1 MNNSEMIKMHLK
13 QMAYNSQVL
22 HEIEAIPLV
31 ERIPIMDTLKEQT
44 SLLATQN
51 EQFMSVMRE
60 FREASTQGLSPDPI
74 QLMEQVNVIY
84 PNLI

>member
-1 MNNSEMIKMHLK
+1 MINPEEIEIYLK

-31 ERIPIMDTLKEQT
+31 ERIPIMDSLKAQT
-44 SLLATQN
+44 SFLANQ
-51 EQFMSVMRE
+51 EDEFMQLMRG
-60 FREASTQGLSPDPI
+60 FREATAQGQSPDPS
-74 QLMEQVNVIY
+74 QLMEQVNLIY

>member
-1 MNNSEMIKMHLK
+1 MNNSEMIEIYLK

-22 HEIEAIPLV
+22 HEIEAIQLV
-31 ERIPIMDTLKEQT
+31 ERTPIMSTLKEQT

-51 EQFMSVMRE
+51 EQFMSVMKG
-60 FREASTQGLSPDPI
+60 FREASVQGLSPDPM
-74 QLMEQVNVIY
+74 QLMEQVNLIY

>member
-1 MNNSEMIKMHLK
+1 MNNSEMIEIYLK

-31 ERIPIMDTLKEQT
+31 ERIPIMNDLRAQT
-44 SLLATQN
+44 GLLATQN
-51 EQFMSVMRE
+51 EQFMSVMSG
-60 FREASTQGLSPDPI
+60 FREASAQGQSPDPMK
-74 QLMEQVNVIY
+74 LMEQVNLIY